1 MEYQNIYLEY
11 TKYIQDQTKDMIYF
25 GHTVTW
31 DKIEILKEIE
41 GWYKIRTK
49 EGDVRI
55 YRK

>member
-1 MEYQNIYLEY
+1 M
-11 TKYIQDQTKDMIYF
+11 TYF

-55 YRK
+55 YREQGRNRT